1 MEKMQIKK
9 LIMIALGF
17 EESVEREI
25 QNINGEISFM
35 RSASDNKDSFNSY
48 LEQKKGSVFSK
59 IAYANELLSELKEE
73 IDLIAQ
79 KTSFNNV
86 TEETKQS
93 TEQDNEEKYSLSAF
107 FSFENKNKNEE
118 MVNLFR
124 QKLSEFGFFDVNI
137 NITEQKEQDNEEVFL
152 FEACAVY
159 EFSYR
164 KDKLTDY
171 EKDMRKK
178 LSENFK
184 SFKDLKIF

>member
-1 MEKMQIKK
+1 MEQKQIKK

-35 RSASDNKDSFNSY
+35 KNASKKGSFDSY
-48 LEQKKGSVFSK
+48 LEQKKSSVFSK
-59 IAYANELLSELKEE
+59 IAYANKLLSELKEE
-73 IDLIAQ
+73 IDLVGKKAN
-79 KTSFNNV
+79 FDNV
-86 TEETKQS
+86 TEETKQAVK
-93 TEQDNEEKYSLSAF
+93 EDDKEKHSVSAF
-107 FSFENKNKNEE
+107 FSFENKTKNEE
-118 MVNLFR
+118 IVDLFK

-137 NITEQKEQDNEEVFL
+137 NITEQKEQDDKEIFL
-152 FEACAVY
+152 FEACAVL
-159 EFSYR
+159 EFLSS

-171 EKDMRKK
+171 ENNMRKK